1 MKYSFPLFIIGFFLL
16 GSWSAFGQQD
26 PQYTQYMY
34 NTQVINPAYAGNR
47 GNLSFGLLYRTQ
59 WVGVEGAPKTLTF
72 SVNSPIG
79 MQEKMGLG
87 LSVVRD
93 EIGPSTNTNFT
104 IDYSYSIY
112 LNYNARLSFGI
123 KAGADVLNVNFDEL
137 NIYNPSDP
145 LFQNN
150 IDNRWQPQ
158 VGAGIYFNTRKFYV
172 GLSVPNFLE
181 TEHYKRSDG
190 VSYAEASDRMHYFL
204 MAGYVWDVS
213 PNLKIKPATLVKA
226 VRGAPLQVDIS
237 ANFLIHKRFTLG
249 ASYRF
254 DAAVSA
260 LAGFQVSPSI
270 FIGVAYDHDLSEF
283 QHYNDGSYEAFLR
296 FDIFNR
302 EERVL
307 TPRFF

>member
-1 MKYSFPLFIIGFFLL
+1 
-16 GSWSAFGQQD
+16 A
-26 PQYTQYMY
+26 
-34 NTQVINPAYAGNR
+34 
-47 GNLSFGLLYRTQ
+47 LSIY
-59 WVGVEGAPKTLTF
+59 
-72 SVNSPIG
+72 
-79 MQEKMGLG
+79 
-87 LSVVRD
+87 
-93 EIGPSTNTNFT
+93 FT

-226 VRGAPLQVDIS
+226 VRGAP
-237 ANFLIHKRFTLG
+237 
-249 ASYRF
+249 
-254 DAAVSA
+254 
-260 LAGFQVSPSI
+260 
-270 FIGVAYDHDLSEF
+270 
-283 QHYNDGSYEAFLR
+283 
-296 FDIFNR
+296 
-302 EERVL
+302 
-307 TPRFF
+307 